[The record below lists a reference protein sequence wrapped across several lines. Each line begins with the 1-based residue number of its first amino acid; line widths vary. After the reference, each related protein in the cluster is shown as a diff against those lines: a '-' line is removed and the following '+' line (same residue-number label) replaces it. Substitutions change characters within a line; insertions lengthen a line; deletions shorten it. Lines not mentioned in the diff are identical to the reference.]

1 MRKPVSGVMLVLLVT
16 SMLALAFNVGL
27 VRAQAATVY
36 INADGSITPSGAPI
50 VTSDSKTYTITGNV
64 SYPAYNG
71 IVVERNNTVLDG
83 GGHTVQ
89 GGMVTGS
96 NGIYLSGLSDVTIR
110 NVSVRSFFFG
120 IYESGCSSC
129 CVFEA
134 NLSGNSYGVYI
145 VGSQYNVL
153 SGNNVSANTWAGV
166 WLYYSCYNNVSAN
179 SLANSVSSN
188 FGGVVLYCSYYNY
201 VVGNNLTSN
210 EYGVYVY
217 DCWSNYIF
225 HNNLLSN
232 VLNAYVAWDEP
243 HPSPA
248 NYWDNGYPSG
258 GNFWS
263 DYNGQDIMC
272 GPSQNLIGSDGIGD
286 TPYTI
291 GSADV
296 DNYPLMNPYCANSL
310 SVNISSSSATLE
322 VDQSQL
328 FNSVASGGALAYSY
342 QWCLNGTPVSRAV
355 FSGWTF
361 TPSSSGFYSIYVNV
375 TDNAGFTAESSTAS
389 VNVYPWPSVNVS
401 PASITMDVGGSQLFV
416 STVSGGISPYTYQ
429 WLLNSAVVPGATNAT
444 WTFTP
449 TLSGYYA
456 VYVEV
461 TDSVGFSD
469 LTFASVTVNKQ
480 PSVVISPPS
489 ITMDLGQ
496 SQLFTCGVSGG
507 TSPYSYQWYL
517 NGTQVSGA
525 TGSAWTFMPSS
536 SGSFTVYLNV
546 TDASGQAATSNTVLI
561 TVNRQLSVIVSPPS
575 VTMDFGQSQLFTSTV
590 SGGTSA
596 YSYQWYLNGSPV
608 SGATSITWTFT
619 PASAGSYTVYL
630 NVTDSVSAVAMSNS
644 VPVTVNEPLSISI
657 TPTSVAVDTG
667 QSHLFT
673 SIVSGGT
680 SSFTYQWYLNGSEV
694 QGATGFTWTFTP
706 ISIGFYNVYVNVT
719 DGVGSMAESNV
730 TTVIVNP
737 SPLVSVSPTLIGV
750 VVGQS
755 QLFTSSITGGTSPY
769 SYQWYLDGVPVSGAT
784 NATWVFTPTSVGF
797 HTVYVNV
804 TDSVGVQ
811 ATSDNASVT
820 VHIHDVAVT
829 NVNSSKC
836 VVGQGDGLN
845 VTVTAADL
853 GDLPETFN
861 VTVYASL
868 FIASENVTMAFA
880 SSQNVTLSSGNSLN
894 ITFVLNTAGYPYGN
908 YTISAYAWPVPG
920 ETNISNNNYT
930 GGNVILTIPGDVD
943 GNGRVD
949 VGDIISLCLAFGSTV
964 GQPNY
969 NPNCDIN
976 GNGKI
981 DMSDIIIACANFGQH
996 YP

>member
-1 MRKPVSGVMLVLLVT
+1 MLILLGT
-16 SMLALAFNVGL
+16 SMLALVFNVGL
-27 VRAQAATVY
+27 VRAQVATVY
-36 INADGSITPSGAPI
+36 INADGSVTPSGAPI
-50 VTSDSKTYTITGNV
+50 VTSDNITYTITGNV

-89 GGMVTGS
+89 GGMVSGS
-96 NGIYLSGLSDVTIR
+96 NGIYLSGLSNVTIR
-110 NVSVRSFFFG
+110 NVSIRSFNYG

-134 NLSGNSYGVYI
+134 NLSGNGYGVYI

-153 SGNNVSANTWAGV
+153 SGNNASANTWAGV

-179 SLANSVSSN
+179 SLANSLSSN
-188 FGGVVLYCSYYNY
+188 YGGIVLYCSYYNY
-201 VVGNNLTSN
+201 VVGNNFTSN
-210 EYGVYVY
+210 KYGVYVY
-217 DCWSNYIF
+217 DSWANYIF
-225 HNNLLSN
+225 HNNLSSN
-232 VLNAYVAWDEP
+232 MPNAYVMWDEP

-258 GNFWS
+258 GNYWNN
-263 DYNGQDIMC
+263 YGGQDTMC
-272 GPSQNLIGSDGIGD
+272 GLSQNLIGSDGIGD

-291 GSADV
+291 GASDV

-310 SVNISSSSATLE
+310 SVDISPGSATLE
-322 VDQSQL
+322 VDQSQS
-328 FNSVASGGALAYSY
+328 FNSVALGGALAYSY
-342 QWCLNGTPVSRAV
+342 QWCLNGTPVSGAV
-355 FSGWTF
+355 LNGWTF
-361 TPSSSGFYSIYVNV
+361 TPRSSGFYSIYVNV
-375 TDNAGFTAESSTAS
+375 TDNAGFTAESNTAS
-389 VNVYPWPSVNVS
+389 VTVYPWPSVNVS
-401 PASITMDVGGSQLFV
+401 PASITMDVGGSQLLV

-429 WLLNSAVVPGATNAT
+429 WLLNNTLVPGATDAT

-449 TLSGYYA
+449 TLAGYYA
-456 VYVEV
+456 IYVEV
-461 TDSVGFSD
+461 TDSVGFND
-469 LTFASVTVNKQ
+469 LTSASVTVNKQ
-480 PSVVISPPS
+480 PAVIISPSS
-489 ITMDLGQ
+489 ITMDSGQ
-496 SQLFTCGVSGG
+496 SQLFTCGVLGG

-525 TGSAWTFMPSS
+525 IGSAWTFTPSS

-546 TDASGQAATSNTVLI
+546 TDALGQAAVSNIVLI
-561 TVNRQLSVIVSPPS
+561 TVNSQVSVIISPPS
-575 VTMDFGQSQLFTSTV
+575 ITMDFGQSQLFTSTV

-596 YSYQWYLNGSPV
+596 YLYQWYLNGSPV
-608 SGATSITWTFT
+608 SGATINAWTFSPT
-619 PASAGSYTVYL
+619 SAGFYTVYL
-630 NVTDSVSAVAMSNS
+630 NVTDSVNAVAMSNI
-644 VPVTVNEPLSISI
+644 VPVIVNKPLSISI

-667 QSHLFT
+667 QLQLFT

-694 QGATGFTWTFTP
+694 HGATSSTWTLTP
-706 ISIGFYNVYVNVT
+706 ISTGSYNIWVNVK
-719 DGVGSMAESNV
+719 DSVGSIAESNT

-737 SPLVSVSPTLIGV
+737 TPSVSVSPTSIVV

-755 QLFTSSITGGTSPY
+755 QLFTLSITGGTSPY
-769 SYQWYLDGVPVSGAT
+769 SYQWYLDGIPVSGAT
-784 NATWVFTPTSVGF
+784 DATWVFTATSLGF
-797 HTVYVNV
+797 HTVCVSV
-804 TDSVGVQ
+804 ADSVGVE
-811 ATSDNASVT
+811 ATSDNATIT
-820 VHIHDVAVT
+820 VHVHDVAIS
-829 NVNSSKC
+829 NLNSSKR
-836 VVGQGDGLN
+836 VVGQGEGLN

-868 FIASENVTMAFA
+868 FIASQNVTLSFA

-894 ITFVLNTAGYPYGN
+894 ITFVLNTASYPYGN

-920 ETNISNNNYT
+920 ETNLSNNNCT

-949 VGDIISLCLAFGSTV
+949 MGDLISLSTAFGSTP
-964 GQPNY
+964 GQPNW
-969 NPNCDIN
+969 NPNCDID
-976 GNGKI
+976 GSGRV
-981 DMSDIIIACANFGQH
+981 DMGDVVIALRNFGQH